1 MSENNNVKKID
12 LAVRAPDSYLKYSMS
27 VVKGRSIPYVQDG
40 LKPVHRRI
48 LYSMKELKLWSSGNP
63 TKSARVVGDVLGNYH
78 PHGDS
83 SVYDAMV
90 RMSQNFSL
98 RYPLISGEG
107 NWGTRDGDKAAAMR
121 YTEAKLSPI
130 ADALLNELSWDTVD
144 FQPNYDGKTT
154 EPMLLPARLPFIL
167 LNGGE
172 GIGVGMATDIPSHN
186 IKEIVD
192 SAIFI
197 LKNPKATLADILNI
211 VQGPD
216 LPTGG
221 QIINSKKHI
230 DSVYESGNGSLKLRA
245 KWKVETLPNNKGWNI
260 VFYEIP
266 YGVGPDKIMLEIN
279 DLLNPRPKENKDSKD
294 GKNKK
299 NAVSA
304 EQLRLK
310 KIFSDMIDTVD
321 DFSDKDLA
329 ITIAPK
335 SKKQDPEQLAL
346 ALCAHTSLEGNISVN
361 MVVVDDQG
369 NPCLSNIME
378 WLSQWCDFRVNT
390 MRRLFQDQLEKT
402 QKRIHILEGRS
413 KILNHI
419 MEVVK
424 LITEST
430 NPRQDLM
437 EKYDLTEV
445 QVEDILEMRLR
456 ALSRL
461 EKDSIENELKEL
473 QKKEIKLIKIL
484 SSENNLKKEVIKE
497 LEADLAKYGDDRRT
511 TILESEPATIKDMIS
526 ELAQDKAS
534 NESIAV
540 AFTERGWLSWKVAK
554 SLDEVTE
561 ADFKLKTGDS
571 IRRTFFGTRADVLM
585 LLDQQGKGYSINL
598 TDLSG
603 RNDSNALNAFIDPS
617 TKIVEGALG
626 KAEDYF
632 LLSGENG
639 YGFIVQGNNWICKQK
654 AGKNLISLADMESP
668 LEPIL
673 LRGFNPETEENNS
686 RVITLT
692 SDGKMVALPLKD
704 IKVLGKGKGV
714 ALMGVAKDQKLLDL
728 TLVKNDGT
736 VILKSDKKEQTIS
749 SKDLDKVF
757 KTRSA
762 SHKGKVLNA
771 KQSWTGFNK
780 FEIIETQQDNGENN
794 GT

>member
-1 MSENNNVKKID
+1 MSENNNEQKID
-12 LAVRAPDSYLKYSMS
+12 LALRAADSYLKYSMS

-48 LYSMKELKLWSSGNP
+48 LYTMKELKLWSTSHP
-63 TKSARVVGDVLGNYH
+63 TKSARVVGDVLGKYH

-83 SVYDAMV
+83 SVYEAMV

-107 NWGTRDGDKAAAMR
+107 NWGTRDGDSAAAMR

-130 ADALLNELSWDTVD
+130 ADALLNELTWDTVD
-144 FQPNYDGKTT
+144 FQPNYDGKEQ
-154 EPMLLPARLPFIL
+154 EPVLLPARLPFLL
-167 LNGGE
+167 LNGSE

-186 IKEIVD
+186 IREVVD
-192 SAIFI
+192 AAIFI
-197 LKNPKATLADILNI
+197 LKNPKANLADILNI
-211 VQGPD
+211 IQGPD

-230 DSVYESGNGSLKLRA
+230 EAVYETGNGSLKLRS
-245 KWKVETLPNNKGWNI
+245 KWKVETLPNNKGWNL

-266 YGVGPDKIMLEIN
+266 YGVGPDKIMIEIN
-279 DLLNPRPKENKDSKD
+279 DLLNPKPKEVKDKD

-299 NAVSA
+299 GSISA

-321 DFSDKDLA
+321 DFSVTDLA
-329 ITIAPK
+329 ITISPK

-361 MVVVDDQG
+361 MVVVDDKG
-369 NPCLSNIME
+369 NPRLSNVME
-378 WLSQWCDFRVNT
+378 WLSQWCSFRVNT
-390 MRRLFQDQLEKT
+390 MRRLFQDQLDKA
-402 QKRIHILEGRS
+402 QRRIHILEGRS

-424 LITEST
+424 LITESA

-437 EKYDLTEV
+437 EKYDLTEI

-461 EKDSIENELKEL
+461 EKEAIENELKEL
-473 QKKEIKLIKIL
+473 RKKEAKLIKIL

-497 LEADLAKYGDDRRT
+497 LESDLTLYGDDRRT
-511 TILESEPATIKDMIS
+511 TIMEAEPATIKDMIS
-526 ELAQDKAS
+526 ELVQDKAS

-554 SLDEVTE
+554 SIDEVTE
-561 ADFKLKTGDS
+561 TDFKLKTGDS

-603 RNDSNALNAFIDPS
+603 RNDSNAFNAFIDPS

-626 KAEDYF
+626 KQEDYF

-654 AGKNLISLADMESP
+654 SGKNLISLSDMEAP

-673 LRGFNPETEENNS
+673 LRDFNPENEENTTKLA
-686 RVITLT
+686 TLT
-692 SDGKMVALPLKD
+692 TDGKMVVLPLKD
-704 IKVLGKGKGV
+704 VKVLPKGKGV
-714 ALMGVAKDQKLLDL
+714 ALMNVAKDQKLLDL
-728 TLVKNDGT
+728 TLVKKDGT
-736 VILKSDKKEQTIS
+736 VILKSDKKEQTIN

-757 KTRSA
+757 KARSA
-762 SHKGKVLNA
+762 SHKGKALNT